1 VGIEGRMKVIREW
14 RSTPAERVAPYSCDR
29 YLDEPD
35 DILFR
40 AVDIDAPEAVVFRWL
55 CQLRVA
61 PYSYDWIDNYGRR
74 SPRELTPGL
83 ETLHVGQRFMGI
95 FTLVDHQPDSHITLV
110 LDDPR
115 ARRLFGEIAVTY
127 QVRPGRLVV
136 KMLVRRPRGLSR
148 VLAPLLP
155 AGDLMMMRKQLLT
168 LKACAEGPSSPEGVL
183 ELGAQ

>member
-1 VGIEGRMKVIREW
+1 MKAIREW
-14 RSTPAERVAPYSCDR
+14 RSTPAERVALYSCDR

-40 AVDIDAPEAVVFRWL
+40 AVDVDAPAAVVFRWL

-83 ETLHVGQRFMGI
+83 ETLRVGQRFMRI
-95 FTLVDHQPDSHITLV
+95 FTLVDHEPDSHITLV
-110 LDDPR
+110 LDDAR

-127 QVRPGRLVV
+127 QVRPGRLIV
-136 KMLVRRPRGLSR
+136 KMLVRRPRGLAR
-148 VLAPLLP
+148 LLAPLLP
-155 AGDLMMMRKQLLT
+155 AGDLVMMRKQLLT
-168 LKACAEGPSSPEGVL
+168 LKACAEGRAAESVSDQRL
-183 ELGAQ
+183 EVGAQ